1 MDQELKEQLEKIPPE
16 ERAKFWEAR
25 VRDEINTLL
34 DVYLPESITGNIGI
48 KYDNPVISID
58 PKSGKP
64 LFDLEKATGVKI
76 IIEFKF
82 ADMVQFS
89 KEKPE

>member
-16 ERAKFWEAR
+16 ERAKFWETR
-25 VRDEINTLL
+25 VREEITTLL
-34 DVYLPESITGNIGI
+34 DIYLPESITGNIGI

-64 LFDLEKATGVKI
+64 LIDIEKANGVKI
-76 IIEFKF
+76 IIEFTF
-82 ADMVQFS
+82 ADTIQFS